1 MNPTEIC
8 WATIT
13 DRREAIQLKEFTCTT
28 SRPRSPA
35 GRKLSHPKP
44 WERAAQSIIRQSPQC
59 LKAGNLLVVGR
70 QGGGDQIVAVA
81 HLTFDETLPSVFAAH
96 IAAIGVCLSVRGQ
109 GGKVA
114 DRCLAEAC
122 VVIAARAR
130 EGGNGTVLVT
140 ANIHIQNG
148 PSQLLFER
156 AEFEPFSIPRGDYQQ
171 WIRQL

>member
-8 WATIT
+8 WTTIT
-13 DRREAIQLKEFTCTT
+13 NRREAIQLQEFTCTA

-44 WERAAQSIIRQSPQC
+44 WELAAQSIIRQSPQC

-70 QGGGDQIVAVA
+70 RGGGEIVAVA

-114 DRCLAEAC
+114 DRSLAESC
-122 VVIAARAR
+122 SVIAAMAR
-130 EGGNGTVLVT
+130 ERGKGAVLVT

-156 AEFEPFSIPRGDYQQ
+156 AEFEPVSIPRGDYQQ